1 MRRSRLVPVIAL
13 VVLVGL
19 AVPGAARGG
28 ARPHLRIRSAP
39 RPGIADFNGDGI
51 DDLAIGAIETAVN
64 GHTGAGAVHVLYGST
79 IGLTAA
85 VNQRFTEATAG
96 IPGTAGNYDEF
107 GYAVAVGDCNDD
119 GFSDLAI
126 GAPGDPVG
134 THTNVGTITLLL
146 GSAEG
151 LDPSTAEQVDER
163 AFGGTVESSD
173 RYGSA
178 LAFGDF
184 NGNGTD
190 DLAVGGPEEGV
201 TKVQG
206 AGAVGVLSCTKSGG
220 LPTGGGRLF
229 TENHFS
235 HHHVSTG
242 ANFGAALATGG
253 LTSDAFDDL
262 VVGAP
267 FASDGAHTTGA
278 VAILYG
284 SASGIDGGQVGS
296 DFDASALDGVA
307 SAEHMHFGVSL
318 AVGDVMGDGSNDV
331 AVGASGEA
339 VNGHTEAGAV
349 HVMRGRSTGPNG
361 TAPALLTEDSVG
373 APNPSTSYELFGS
386 AVAIGDVGNGSRAD
400 LVASAPQEV
409 LGTHTN
415 AGAVLVLYG
424 GTGTAGSG
432 GVDQIARN
440 TTGVPGNVTTNDYWT
455 IGGAVHVA
463 NLGNGGIGDLAIGDP
478 QDAVAGLDGVG
489 SVVVLYGRSAGVVG
503 GTVQQWTVDST
514 GVQGDHSTC
523 RSFGQSLS

>member
-1 MRRSRLVPVIAL
+1 MRRSRLVIVIAL
-13 VVLVGL
+13 VVLAGL
-19 AVPGAARGG
+19 AIPSAARGSV
-28 ARPHLRIRSAP
+28 RPHLRVRGAP

-51 DDLAIGAIETAVN
+51 DDLAIGAPETAVN
-64 GHTGAGAVHVLYGST
+64 GHAGAGAVHVLYGST

-96 IPGTAGNYDEF
+96 VPGSAGNYHEF
-107 GYAVAVGDCNDD
+107 GDAVSVGDCNDD

-134 THTNVGTITLLL
+134 THTNVGTVTLLL
-146 GSAEG
+146 GSSEG
-151 LDPSTAEQVDER
+151 LDPSTAERVDER
-163 AFGGTVESSD
+163 AFGGTVENGD

-201 TKVQG
+201 TKVKG

-220 LPTGGGRLF
+220 LPVSGGKLF

-235 HHHVSTG
+235 HHHVSVG

-253 LTSDAFDDL
+253 LTTDAFDDL

-307 SAEHMHFGVSL
+307 SADHMHFGASV
-318 AVGDVMGDGSNDV
+318 AVGDILGDSSNDV
-331 AVGASGEA
+331 AVGASGET
-339 VNGHTEAGAV
+339 VTGHTEAGAV
-349 HVMRGRSTGPNG
+349 HVMRGRSAGPNG
-361 TAPALLTEDSVG
+361 TAPALVTEDSVG
-373 APNPSTSYELFGS
+373 APNPSVPYELFGS
-386 AVAIGDVGNGSRAD
+386 AVAIGDVGKGSRAD
-400 LVASAPQEV
+400 LVVQAPQEV
-409 LGTHTN
+409 LGSHTN

-424 GTGTAGSG
+424 GTGAPGSG

-440 TTGVPGNVTTNDYWT
+440 TTGIPGNVTTNGFWT
-455 IGGAVHVA
+455 LGGAVHVA
-463 NLGNGGIGDLAIGDP
+463 NFGNGGIGDLAIGDP
-478 QDAVAGLDGVG
+478 HDAGIG
-489 SVVVLYGRSAGVVG
+489 SVFVLYGRSAGVVG
-503 GTVQQWTVDST
+503 GTVQQWTVAST
-514 GVQGDHSTC
+514 GVQGSPSTC
-523 RSFGQSLS
+523 RSFGRSLS